1 MPSCCGSLCPGLPPV
16 LTRRGPSASPSS
28 PTRLEESGS
37 VLCRVGSSDFGSH
50 ALRVRKAGRE
60 NTLGS
65 RVHVVQREA
74 EINVPV
80 ADCPVSAALA
90 KWITDASW
98 IHDVPGTHS
107 SLELGMCMAT
117 HHRRR
122 LDARA
127 PGGYMLRRRPHGD
140 RVGVA
145 PRGTVAEKKPAGS
158 HRGRT

>member
-1 MPSCCGSLCPGLPPV
+1 MRRLPHD
-16 LTRRGPSASPSS
+16 LTRRGASASPSL

-37 VLCRVGSSDFGSH
+37 VFCRVGSSDLGGH

-60 NTLGS
+60 NPLGS

-80 ADCPVSAALA
+80 AECPVSAALA

-98 IHDVPGTHS
+98 IHDAPGTHS
-107 SLELGMCMAT
+107 AIELAMCMAT

-127 PGGYMLRRRPHGD
+127 PGGDTLRRRPHGD

-145 PRGTVAEKKPAGS
+145 PRGTVAEKKPAGACWAFVS
-158 HRGRT
+158 